1 MSGEIQS
8 VNFSF
13 LSDHSPLMVQVAAQA
28 ERYVFTDPDVCL
40 LKVRQLSELLA
51 QQCAARIGIHVSPE
65 DSQLRLIQRLYESRL
80 LDSQISQLFHSIR
93 KAGNVAAH
101 QPGQSTRS
109 DALRNLR
116 FSRELAVW
124 FHRSFGGNA
133 GDTSGGFIPPP
144 NPVQAEQGLRE
155 EIDRLRDESLAA
167 KTRAAAAE
175 ATAEQEAAARVQA
188 ETEAQRLYDEA
199 EAANSL
205 VEETEERIRADRK
218 AFDELLAE
226 MTANAEAD
234 EGAKAEAVA
243 AAQQE
248 AQKLELDEQ
257 ATRHLIDE
265 QLRDAGWEVDSVS
278 YRHSRG
284 TRPVKGRN
292 MAIAEWPTESGP
304 ADYVLFV
311 GLTPVAVV
319 EAKSYSTDIPDA
331 LEQAKRYS
339 RSFEDD
345 DALSSPGGP
354 WDGYHIPFVFA
365 TNGRSYLKQIREK
378 SGVWFLDARLSRNRS
393 RSLPGWY
400 SPEGLFDLLQQDIPA
415 AEERLK
421 SEPASYLDLRPYQ
434 FGAIG
439 AVEQAVIGGQ
449 RRMLVAMATGTGKTR
464 TCIGIVYRLIKARR
478 FRRVLFL
485 VDRTA
490 LGEQTAEAFGDVKL
504 ENFQSFTDIYN
515 VRSLGDMTTGSE
527 AVLHIATIQA
537 MVKRVLDSEDAPP
550 SVDEYD
556 CIVVDECHR
565 GYGLDA
571 EMSDLELTFRSQA
584 EFISRYTRVLDWFDA
599 VRIGLTATPALHT
612 TELFAGSD
620 RLPVFEYS
628 YRQAVIDG
636 YLVDHEPPY
645 RLVTELSEDGMH
657 WERGQ
662 EMAVVNRR
670 TGQQERFETPDEVDL
685 EVDAFNRK
693 VRTESFNR
701 VVCQELAEQIDPR
714 GNGKTMVFCVDE
726 AHAVLV
732 TDLLGAAMQE
742 KYGDLPAGTVRKITG
757 QSDRPLELIRHY
769 KNERTPNIA
778 VTVDLL
784 TTGIDVPKIENIVF
798 LRRVKS
804 RILYEQMLGRA
815 TRLCDDLYGLG
826 QHKQAFRIFDAVDLY
841 SALESHSDMK
851 PVVQRPSISLG
862 QLVDE
867 LGTVD
872 EDEPLQQIK
881 DELTVRLANRLQRL
895 DENRTQHFETMTGLT
910 PEQFM
915 TQVRTS
921 SPREVREQLQEWPD
935 LAPFLE
941 KIVSQGRQ
949 LILSDHEDSLRRVE
963 RGYGSGV
970 RPDDYLESFRQFI
983 TENADTIPA
992 LIACTQR
999 PRDLTR
1005 AQLRELRLQLDQEGY
1020 TETALRT
1027 AWQETTNQD
1036 IAASIVGYIRFV
1048 ALDQPL
1054 ISHSERVQAAIQEIL
1069 SSRSWTGEQRKW
1081 LERIGKQ
1088 LEQEAVVDREAL
1100 DAGQFKAQGG
1110 FERLN
1115 KVFKGELEG
1124 ILSSIADAMWQVV

>member
-1 MSGEIQS
+1 MSGSVQS
-8 VNFSF
+8 VNFGF
-13 LSDHSPLMVQVAAQA
+13 LSQHGSLLVQVAAQA

-51 QQCAARIGIHVSPE
+51 QQCAARIGMQVAAE

-80 LDSQISQLFHSIR
+80 FDSQIAQLFHSIR
-93 KAGNVAAH
+93 KAGNIAAH

-109 DALRNLR
+109 DALQSLR
-116 FSRELAVW
+116 LSRELAVW
-124 FHRSFGGNA
+124 FNRSFGA
-133 GDTSGGFIPPP
+133 GDKTTPGRFIPPP
-144 NPVQAEQGLRE
+144 NPEAAEQELRDE
-155 EIDRLRDESLAA
+155 LDRLRDELLTA
-167 KTRAAAAE
+167 TERASAAE
-175 ATAEQEAAARVQA
+175 VNAEQQSAARQQA
-188 ETEAQRLYDEA
+188 ESDAQRLYEEV
-199 EAANSL
+199 EAAVSL
-205 VEETEERIRADRK
+205 AAETEERAQAERVEFEAML
-218 AFDELLAE
+218 DEL
-226 MTANAEAD
+226 TANAQSDEART
-234 EGAKAEAVA
+234 AEVVAVA
-243 AAQQE
+243 QRE
-248 AQKLELDEQ
+248 AEQLQLDEQ

-265 QLRDAGWEVDSVS
+265 QLREAGWEADSAALK
-278 YRHSRG
+278 HSRG

-292 MAIAEWPTESGP
+292 LAIAEWPTESGP

-339 RSFEDD
+339 RTFQEETGQ
-345 DALSSPGGP
+345 ASPGGP
-354 WDGYHIPFVFA
+354 WDGYRIPFVFA
-365 TNGRSYLKQIREK
+365 TNGRPFLKQIREK
-378 SGVWFLDARLSRNRS
+378 SGVWFLDARLARNRP

-400 SPEGLFDLLQQDIPA
+400 SPEGLSGLLQQDIPA
-415 AEERLK
+415 AEQRLQTE
-421 SEPASYLDLRPYQ
+421 SASYLPLRPYQ
-434 FGAIG
+434 FAAVR
-439 AVEQAVIGGQ
+439 AVEQAVISGQ

-464 TCIGIVYRLIKARR
+464 TCIGIVYRLIKAGR

-490 LGEQTAEAFGDVKL
+490 LGEQTADAFGELKL
-504 ENFQSFTDIYN
+504 ESFQSFTEIYN
-515 VRSLGDMTTGSE
+515 VRGLGDATTGSE

-537 MVKRVLDSEDAPP
+537 MVKRVLDSEEAPP

-556 CIVVDECHR
+556 CVVVDECHR

-571 EMSDLELTFRSQA
+571 EMSDLELTFRSEA

-636 YLVDHEPPY
+636 HLVDHEPPF

-670 TGQQERFETPDEVDL
+670 TGQHERFETPDEVDL
-685 EVDAFNRK
+685 EIDAFNRK

-701 VVCQELAEQIDPR
+701 VVCRELAEQIDPR
-714 GNGKTMVFCVDE
+714 RNGKTMVFCVDE

-732 TDLLGAAMQE
+732 TDLLSAAMQDR
-742 KYGDLPAGTVRKITG
+742 YGELPASTVRKITG
-757 QSDRPLELIRHY
+757 QSDRPLELIRYY

-784 TTGIDVPKIENIVF
+784 TTGIDVPAIENIVF
-798 LRRVKS
+798 LRRVRS

-815 TRLCDDLYGLG
+815 TRLCDDLHGPG

-851 PVVQRPSISLG
+851 PVVQRPSIPLG
-862 QLVDE
+862 RLIEE
-867 LGTVD
+867 LNTVD
-872 EDEPLQQIK
+872 DDEPLQQIK
-881 DELTVRLANRLQRL
+881 DELTVRMAKRLQRL
-895 DENRTQHFETMTGLT
+895 DEERTQHFETMTGLT
-910 PEQFM
+910 RQQMM
-915 TQVRTS
+915 TQLRTS
-921 SPREVREQLQEWPD
+921 SPQEVREQLQQWPD

-970 RPDDYLESFRQFI
+970 RPDDYLESFRRFI
-983 TENADTIPA
+983 TENADAIPA
-992 LIACTQR
+992 LIVVTQR
-999 PRDLTR
+999 PRELTR
-1005 AQLRELRLQLDQEGY
+1005 AQLRELRLLLDQEGF

-1027 AWQETTNQD
+1027 AWQQTTNQD
-1036 IAASIVGYIRFV
+1036 IAASIVGYIRYV

-1054 ISHSERVQAAIQEIL
+1054 ISHSERVQAAMQEIIG
-1069 SSRSWTGEQRKW
+1069 SRSWTAPQRQW

-1088 LEQEAVVDREAL
+1088 LEQEVIVDREAL
-1100 DAGQFKAQGG
+1100 DSGQFKAQGG

-1115 KVFKGELEG
+1115 KVFKGELESILNSITDG
-1124 ILSSIADAMWQVV
+1124 IWQAV